1 MGTPI
6 LPLLLPHTSPHSPL
20 RPPIMRF
27 SNSVS
32 TFQLATAATLF
43 SALAIKTVAASPLLT
58 VRQEDNGD
66 DNDNDNN
73 NNNNNS
79 NGGMTTSDNDDG
91 ILLSPTN
98 ATVAAPGGTIQ
109 FSYRV
114 QRDDDND
121 DDDDD
126 DSNDGPTAVD
136 VVLVQVITLAKGLM
150 LERDANGSY
159 VNAQLALPAN
169 LPAGNWAIG
178 VDELDDDD
186 DSMNSAVNAT
196 ARNTTSPDDL
206 DDFDYTFRT
215 GQDRNERA
223 SYVYLTVGDDG
234 TQNTTGATAGAAT
247 TSAAATTPAQTQPAG
262 GDDNDDDNDSDN

>member
-1 MGTPI
+1 MGTP
-6 LPLLLPHTSPHSPL
+6 LPTTASTALSLPHSLNTTF
-20 RPPIMRF
+20 IMRF

-66 DNDNDNN
+66 DND
-73 NNNNNS
+73 
-79 NGGMTTSDNDDG
+79 DG

-114 QRDDDND
+114 QRDDDN

-169 LPAGNWAIG
+169 LP
-178 VDELDDDD
+178 
-186 DSMNSAVNAT
+186 
-196 ARNTTSPDDL
+196 
-206 DDFDYTFRT
+206 
-215 GQDRNERA
+215 
-223 SYVYLTVGDDG
+223 
-234 TQNTTGATAGAAT
+234 
-247 TSAAATTPAQTQPAG
+247 
-262 GDDNDDDNDSDN
+262 

>member
-1 MGTPI
+1 MGTP
-6 LPLLLPHTSPHSPL
+6 LPTTASTALSLPHSLNTTF
-20 RPPIMRF
+20 IMRF

-66 DNDNDNN
+66 DNDD
-73 NNNNNS
+73 
-79 NGGMTTSDNDDG
+79 
-91 ILLSPTN
+91 
-98 ATVAAPGGTIQ
+98 
-109 FSYRV
+109 
-114 QRDDDND
+114 D

-136 VVLVQVITLAKGLM
+136 VILVQVITLAKGLM

-186 DSMNSAVNAT
+186 DSMNSAVNAA
-196 ARNTTSPDDL
+196 ARNTTSPDAL

-215 GQDRNERA
+215 SQDRTERA

-234 TQNTTGATAGAAT
+234 TQNTTGTTAGAAT
-247 TSAAATTPAQTQPAG
+247 TSAAAATQPRPSPLAEM
-262 GDDNDDDNDSDN
+262 

>member
-1 MGTPI
+1 MGPP
-6 LPLLLPHTSPHSPL
+6 LPTTASTALSLPHSLNTPF
-20 RPPIMRF
+20 IMRF

-73 NNNNNS
+73 NN
-79 NGGMTTSDNDDG
+79 GGMTTSDNDDG

-98 ATVAAPGGTIQ
+98 ATVATPGGTIQ

-159 VNAQLALPAN
+159 VNAQLA
-169 LPAGNWAIG
+169 
-178 VDELDDDD
+178 
-186 DSMNSAVNAT
+186 
-196 ARNTTSPDDL
+196 
-206 DDFDYTFRT
+206 
-215 GQDRNERA
+215 
-223 SYVYLTVGDDG
+223 
-234 TQNTTGATAGAAT
+234 
-247 TSAAATTPAQTQPAG
+247 
-262 GDDNDDDNDSDN
+262 

>member
-1 MGTPI
+1 MGTP
-6 LPLLLPHTSPHSPL
+6 LPTTASTALSLPHSLNTTF
-20 RPPIMRF
+20 IMRF

-73 NNNNNS
+73 NNNNNN

-186 DSMNSAVNAT
+186 NSMNPAVNAT

-223 SYVYLTVGDDG
+223 SYVYLTVSEDG
-234 TQNTTGATAGAAT
+234 AQNTTGTTAGAT
-247 TSAAATTPAQTQPAG
+247 TPTQTQAAAG
-262 GDDNDDDNDSDN
+262 GEND

>member
-1 MGTPI
+1 MGTP
-6 LPLLLPHTSPHSPL
+6 LPTTASTALSLPHSLNTTF
-20 RPPIMRF
+20 IMRF

-66 DNDNDNN
+66 DNDDDNDDDNN
-73 NNNNNS
+73 NNNNN
-79 NGGMTTSDNDDG
+79 GGMNTSDNDDG

-114 QRDDDND
+114 QRDDNNE

-136 VVLVQVITLAKGLM
+136 VVLVQVIT
-150 LERDANGSY
+150 
-159 VNAQLALPAN
+159 
-169 LPAGNWAIG
+169 
-178 VDELDDDD
+178 
-186 DSMNSAVNAT
+186 
-196 ARNTTSPDDL
+196 
-206 DDFDYTFRT
+206 
-215 GQDRNERA
+215 
-223 SYVYLTVGDDG
+223 
-234 TQNTTGATAGAAT
+234 
-247 TSAAATTPAQTQPAG
+247 
-262 GDDNDDDNDSDN
+262 

>member
-1 MGTPI
+1 MGTP
-6 LPLLLPHTSPHSPL
+6 LPTTASTALSLPHSLNTTF
-20 RPPIMRF
+20 IMRF

-66 DNDNDNN
+66 DND
-73 NNNNNS
+73 
-79 NGGMTTSDNDDG
+79 DD

-114 QRDDDND
+114 QRDDDN

-178 VDELDDDD
+178 VDELD
-186 DSMNSAVNAT
+186 
-196 ARNTTSPDDL
+196 
-206 DDFDYTFRT
+206 
-215 GQDRNERA
+215 
-223 SYVYLTVGDDG
+223 
-234 TQNTTGATAGAAT
+234 
-247 TSAAATTPAQTQPAG
+247 
-262 GDDNDDDNDSDN
+262 

>member
-1 MGTPI
+1 MG
-6 LPLLLPHTSPHSPL
+6 LPTTASTALSLPHSLNTTF
-20 RPPIMRF
+20 IMRF

-66 DNDNDNN
+66 DNDDDNDNDNN
-73 NNNNNS
+73 N

-196 ARNTTSPDDL
+196 ARNTTSPE
-206 DDFDYTFRT
+206 
-215 GQDRNERA
+215 DRNERA

-234 TQNTTGATAGAAT
+234 TQNTTGTTAGAAT
-247 TSAAATTPAQTQPAG
+247 TSAAAATPAQTQPAG

>member
-1 MGTPI
+1 MGTP
-6 LPLLLPHTSPHSPL
+6 LPTTASTALSLPHSLNTTF
-20 RPPIMRF
+20 IMRF

-43 SALAIKTVAASPLLT
+43 SALAINTVAASPLLT

-73 NNNNNS
+73 NNNN

-215 GQDRNERA
+215 SQDRTERA

-234 TQNTTGATAGAAT
+234 TQNPPGTTAGAAT
-247 TSAAATTPAQTQPAG
+247 TSAAAATPAQTQPAG

>member
-1 MGTPI
+1 MGTP
-6 LPLLLPHTSPHSPL
+6 LPTTASTALSLPHSLNTTF
-20 RPPIMRF
+20 IMRF

-66 DNDNDNN
+66 DNDDDNDNDNN
-73 NNNNNS
+73 N

-114 QRDDDND
+114 QRDDDN

-196 ARNTTSPDDL
+196 ARNTPSPDDL

-215 GQDRNERA
+215 GQDRTERA
-223 SYVYLTVGDDG
+223 SYVYLAVGDDG
-234 TQNTTGATAGAAT
+234 TQNTTGTTAGAAT
-247 TSAAATTPAQTQPAG
+247 TSAAAATPAQTQPAG

>member
-1 MGTPI
+1 MGTTASTA
-6 LPLLLPHTSPHSPL
+6 LSLPHSLNTPF
-20 RPPIMRF
+20 IMRF

-73 NNNNNS
+73 NNNNN
-79 NGGMTTSDNDDG
+79 GGMTTSDNDDG

-114 QRDDDND
+114 QRDDDN
-121 DDDDD
+121 
-126 DSNDGPTAVD
+126 NDGPTAVD

-178 VDELDDDD
+178 VDE
-186 DSMNSAVNAT
+186 
-196 ARNTTSPDDL
+196 
-206 DDFDYTFRT
+206 
-215 GQDRNERA
+215 
-223 SYVYLTVGDDG
+223 
-234 TQNTTGATAGAAT
+234 
-247 TSAAATTPAQTQPAG
+247 
-262 GDDNDDDNDSDN
+262 

>member
-1 MGTPI
+1 MGTP
-6 LPLLLPHTSPHSPL
+6 LPTTASTALSLPHSLNTTF
-20 RPPIMRF
+20 IMRF

-58 VRQEDNGD
+58 VRQEDN
-66 DNDNDNN
+66 DNDNN
-73 NNNNNS
+73 NNNN

-126 DSNDGPTAVD
+126 SNDGPTAVD

-159 VNAQLALPAN
+159 VNAQLA
-169 LPAGNWAIG
+169 
-178 VDELDDDD
+178 DDD

-234 TQNTTGATAGAAT
+234 TQNTTGTTAGAAT
-247 TSAAATTPAQTQPAG
+247 PSAAAATPAQTQPAG

>member
-1 MGTPI
+1 MGTP
-6 LPLLLPHTSPHSPL
+6 LPTTASTALSLPHSLNTTF
-20 RPPIMRF
+20 IMRF

-98 ATVAAPGGTIQ
+98 ATVATPGGTIQ

-114 QRDDDND
+114 QRDDNNEG
-121 DDDDD
+121 DD

-150 LERDANGSY
+150 LERDAN
-159 VNAQLALPAN
+159 
-169 LPAGNWAIG
+169 
-178 VDELDDDD
+178 
-186 DSMNSAVNAT
+186 
-196 ARNTTSPDDL
+196 
-206 DDFDYTFRT
+206 
-215 GQDRNERA
+215 
-223 SYVYLTVGDDG
+223 
-234 TQNTTGATAGAAT
+234 
-247 TSAAATTPAQTQPAG
+247 
-262 GDDNDDDNDSDN
+262 

>member
-1 MGTPI
+1 MGTP
-6 LPLLLPHTSPHSPL
+6 LPTTASTALSLPHSLNTPF
-20 RPPIMRF
+20 IMRF
-27 SNSVS
+27 SNSLS

-73 NNNNNS
+73 NNNNN
-79 NGGMTTSDNDDG
+79 GGMTTSDNDDG

-126 DSNDGPTAVD
+126 SNDGPTAVD

-159 VNAQLALPAN
+159 VNAQL
-169 LPAGNWAIG
+169 
-178 VDELDDDD
+178 
-186 DSMNSAVNAT
+186 
-196 ARNTTSPDDL
+196 
-206 DDFDYTFRT
+206 
-215 GQDRNERA
+215 
-223 SYVYLTVGDDG
+223 
-234 TQNTTGATAGAAT
+234 
-247 TSAAATTPAQTQPAG
+247 
-262 GDDNDDDNDSDN
+262 